1 MSKPVSVLWAR
12 DSPLAWVAIVP
23 ATAAVAQGACL
34 GVSEFKTMKKMN
46 LRTDFSLLRQAG
58 MLLLGLCIL
67 SVTRVAALAEDAVA
81 PAQGVVRKG
90 PSRDVVDEK
99 SLRQQADHA
108 AKRIDLVALQT
119 RPLYEKAPST
129 ESSLS
134 TASIFIFDGEY
145 YTILAVGSV
154 LSLPTRLQSRVVAN
168 PQGDVLLWPDFLARN
183 AAWLG
188 AREVTLEMSRG
199 DTKAAAAVMRELAA
213 ETRLVVAVY
222 QGCPITVL
230 EPVQKNE
237 VPKAK

>member
-1 MSKPVSVLWAR
+1 
-12 DSPLAWVAIVP
+12 
-23 ATAAVAQGACL
+23 
-34 GVSEFKTMKKMN
+34 MN
-46 LRTDFSLLRQAG
+46 LRNGFSLLRQAG
-58 MLLLGLCIL
+58 MLSLGLCTL
-67 SVTRVAALAEDAVA
+67 LGNRVAALAEDPVA

-108 AKRIDLVALQT
+108 AKRIELVASQT

-134 TASIFIFDGEY
+134 TASIFLFDGES
-145 YTILAVGSV
+145 YTILPVGSV
-154 LSLPTRLQSRVVAN
+154 LSLPAPLQSRVVVD
-168 PQGDVLLWPDFLARN
+168 PQGAVLLWPDFLARN
-183 AAWLG
+183 GSWLG
-188 AREVTLEMSRG
+188 VKEVTLEMARG
-199 DTKAAAAVMRELAA
+199 NTRAAAAVMRELAA
-213 ETRLVVAVY
+213 ETRLMVAVY